1 MSFNSLNTK
10 VNITFDCWT
19 SPNHRSVMGV
29 TAHWIDDNWKLWDLV
44 VAAVEIE
51 GDHSGQNLEQH
62 LFNVL
67 EEFNLLSKVF
77 VSPAT
82 LLQRTAQLQRAWI
95 NGVSFLDSLEATTCS
110 GVWLM

>member
-1 MSFNSLNTK
+1 
-10 VNITFDCWT
+10 
-19 SPNHRSVMGV
+19 MGV

-51 GDHSGQNLEQH
+51 GDHSEQNLDQH

-67 EEFNLLSKVF
+67 EEFNLLSGSF

-82 LLQRTAQLQRAWI
+82 MLQRTAQLQPVWS
-95 NGVSFLDSLEATTCS
+95 NGVSYLDSVEATTCL